1 MPRDYS
7 PELVNREKR
16 ATGVAGTWK
25 ERTEPRNGGIMA
37 TAYQTA
43 DEKVRKVVDQAV
55 DQWHQPLRKV
65 KLLLGV
71 LVAQNL
77 DGPGVRH
84 NGYPALASIRVVPLK
99 DRVTKGYDAELLI
112 DEREWNTMK
121 VEHRHALC
129 DHMLAHLVIVKE
141 KKSGE
146 VKYDDLG
153 RPKLRTRKGDWTG
166 GEGFAE
172 VVERHGNFAVEFLQA
187 QRAFNKAKDA
197 AARKPSLLN
206 GIEPATEAEKNPD
219 AEPSGNPVAPAATAS
234 KNGAPKKARKA
245 ARPKTKR

>member
-1 MPRDYS
+1 M
-7 PELVNREKR
+7 
-16 ATGVAGTWK
+16 T
-25 ERTEPRNGGIMA
+25 

-43 DEKVRKVVDQAV
+43 DDKITDVVDETI
-55 DQWHQPLRKV
+55 DSFHKRLRSV
-65 KLLLGV
+65 KLKLGV

-121 VEHRHALC
+121 KEHRKALC
-129 DHMLAHLVIVKE
+129 DHMLTHLVIVKE

-153 RPKLRTRKGDWTG
+153 RPKLKTQKGDWTG

-172 VVERHGNFAVEFLQA
+172 VVERHGNFAVEFLMA
-187 QRAFNKAKDA
+187 EKAFTRAKSA
-197 AARKPSLLN
+197 AARKPSLLD
-206 GIEPATEAEKNPD
+206 GIDPPTDAEKNPD
-219 AEPSGNPVAPAATAS
+219 REPDVGVTNGKEKEKGTAKAT
-234 KNGAPKKARKA
+234 KKARKA
-245 ARPKTKR
+245 RK